1 MPTDSIPR
9 RRPAASRADK
19 RHCTESITIAEGAG
33 DAVVNPGPQP
43 FGMDPTARQNT
54 RQRRCRGTST
64 RRPKPTGN
72 RIDGQE
78 KFWESGLSA
87 FGITG
92 LEQ

>member
-1 MPTDSIPR
+1 MPR
-9 RRPAASRADK
+9 RRPAASRAQK
-19 RHCTESITIAEGAG
+19 RHCTESITIAERAG
-33 DAVVNPGPQP
+33 DAVVNPVPQP
-43 FGMDPTARQNT
+43 FAMAPTARPNT
-54 RQRRCRGTST
+54 RQRGCRGTST